1 MMFFN
6 RRSTTERARYAARRA
21 ARDHNFDAIND
32 LFDDLEAM
40 ALDRLQSLREK
51 VVGGMKRVQWN
62 ELRDI
67 LPDDWN
73 RSHASRYVRA
83 HPLQVIG
90 VAALAL
96 WAISSMKNSS

>member
-1 MMFFN
+1 MFFT
-6 RRSTTERARYAARRA
+6 RKSTTERARYAARRA
-21 ARDHNFDAIND
+21 ARDHNFDALDD

-51 VVGGMKRVQWN
+51 VVGGMQRVHWN
-62 ELRDI
+62 ELRDVV
-67 LPDDWN
+67 PEDWN
-73 RSHASRYVRA
+73 RSHASQYVRA